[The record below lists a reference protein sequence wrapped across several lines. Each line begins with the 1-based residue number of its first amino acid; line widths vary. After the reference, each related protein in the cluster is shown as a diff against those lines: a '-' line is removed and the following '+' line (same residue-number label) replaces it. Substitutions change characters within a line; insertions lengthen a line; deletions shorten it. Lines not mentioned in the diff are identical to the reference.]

1 MASEASRLKFDSLPG
16 IDTEPDVF
24 ETPDLAEDVST
35 IQASTAISE
44 SDYSDSDPESSA
56 VNHRRLQTDQARS
69 RFESTR
75 VNAKGVDYSDNIAQ
89 KQYYRTYTRQRRRG
103 EILGDDSDE
112 EQESFSRKLM
122 RLKREMQELED
133 EYEQR
138 KQSGDKTQIEERDAK
153 EVMDLISDKVDEI
166 YASRRGGDGGGPL
179 LDRTIQKFNDY
190 EPFAPSAKISA
201 AIANQPPLP
210 GTQIQKSQLEH
221 VLKQAADF
229 DQRVKQMEDSL
240 GLNGTTLPEMGE
252 DSTHPVLTTLQRL
265 DQTLGTIIDAST
277 HNLDGASQQIKT
289 LIEEAEEL
297 KEARLEASRA
307 GTSEDTPTPEQESK
321 INALYGTLPSI
332 DKLTPVLPLVLERL
346 RTLRLVHTSAATA
359 DAVLTE
365 LEARQS
371 KQEEEIQNW
380 EKQLQLVEEDVKKHE
395 QALQGNVKVVGD
407 DVKMLEEKIAKL
419 LAEGKE

>member
-1 MASEASRLKFDSLPG
+1 
-16 IDTEPDVF
+16 
-24 ETPDLAEDVST
+24 
-35 IQASTAISE
+35 
-44 SDYSDSDPESSA
+44 
-56 VNHRRLQTDQARS
+56 
-69 RFESTR
+69 
-75 VNAKGVDYSDNIAQ
+75 
-89 KQYYRTYTRQRRRG
+89 
-103 EILGDDSDE
+103 
-112 EQESFSRKLM
+112 
-122 RLKREMQELED
+122 
-133 EYEQR
+133 
-138 KQSGDKTQIEERDAK
+138 
-153 EVMDLISDKVDEI
+153 
-166 YASRRGGDGGGPL
+166 
-179 LDRTIQKFNDY
+179 
-190 EPFAPSAKISA
+190 
-201 AIANQPPLP
+201 
-210 GTQIQKSQLEH
+210 
-221 VLKQAADF
+221 
-229 DQRVKQMEDSL
+229 
-240 GLNGTTLPEMGE
+240 MGE

-265 DQTLGTIIDAST
+265 DQTLGTIIDASS